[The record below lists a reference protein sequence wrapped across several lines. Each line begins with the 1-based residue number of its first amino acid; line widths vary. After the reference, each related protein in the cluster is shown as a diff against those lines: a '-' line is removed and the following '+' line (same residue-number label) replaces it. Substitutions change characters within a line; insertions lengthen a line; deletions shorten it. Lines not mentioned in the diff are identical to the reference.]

1 MTLVRPVAP
10 PPPPRRVCIL
20 NFTGERQNWGCRAT
34 SWELVRVLN
43 RQWTESEPFALETI
57 PLLPHHALDVRIP
70 EQHCDAIHAALLA
83 VSPSAEQR
91 AAMLALARTR
101 YGDLLERVIR
111 ADLVLFQGEGTMTG
125 TDFLRAERLL
135 LLPWVAQHALGKPV
149 VWVNQTLFSAE
160 PVFSEVLLH
169 VLAGVPDVWVREPAS
184 LEWLRRHGCGHT
196 RLVPDTAFLTDPL
209 DHGDLQARLSGR
221 EYFCVTGSAAL
232 FGDAIPA
239 MLAAIRTIADRTGLL
254 PVFACSVGRDLRL
267 ADAAAESWPGDSHC
281 RIPVDCS
288 YPAVAHHLANAR
300 LLVGGRYHLSIL
312 AAIGGTP
319 SALLDTNTYKLH
331 GLVDLLDTTWPV
343 RSCRDLDRLV
353 DDAVRLAGS
362 TATERAVLR
371 QRVATLRGE
380 VLDSFADWPRIQM
393 TVVDQAAVGKAAKP
407 GLPARER
414 GAPPAPLADYGAV
427 NRRIAELFT
436 HPEGDSPAALFGPPP
451 PIQPQLQAL
460 TLYLRR
466 GVHTE
471 ATFRCLRQLVEGNL
485 DLVLDQLNA
494 RWLVSICDSYAD
506 HGDPVTARNA
516 ALISTFLTWERLAA
530 THARWADPT
539 RTTNTVSAPVPE
551 RNVPLWDGLVTVHL
565 ARGDTTCNLLAR
577 SARLLAATPH
587 LLRIWRELL
596 ARIRRHDSVLAALN
610 EPHGHLFDEDLAWL
624 ADERIKDVPAW
635 RRPGRR
641 PGHDDSADAP

>member
-1 MTLVRPVAP
+1 MTHARPVAP
-10 PPPPRRVCIL
+10 PAPPRRVCIL

-43 RQWTESEPFALETI
+43 RRWPESEPFVLETV

-70 EQHCDAIHAALLA
+70 EQHASEMRAAFLA
-83 VSPSAEQR
+83 PSPTAEQQSS
-91 AAMLALARTR
+91 MLAIARTR
-101 YGDLLERVIR
+101 YGDLLDRVAQ

-135 LLPWVAQHALGKPV
+135 LLPWVAQHALHKPI

-160 PVFSEVLLH
+160 PAFSEVLLH
-169 VLAGVPDVWVREPAS
+169 VLAGVERVWVREPAS
-184 LEWLRRHGCGHT
+184 LEWLRRHGCGHA

-267 ADAAAESWPGDSHC
+267 ADAAAESWPADSYG
-281 RIPVDCS
+281 RIPADCS

-331 GLVDLLDTTWPV
+331 GLVDLLGTTWPV
-343 RSCRDLDRLV
+343 RSCRDFDCLV
-353 DDAVRLAGS
+353 DDAVRLAG
-362 TATERAVLR
+362 AAAAERDTLR
-371 QRVATLRGE
+371 QRVATIRRD
-380 VLDSFADWPRIQM
+380 VLDAFANWHNMP
-393 TVVDQAAVGKAAKP
+393 TAAQGDMASSGRSP
-407 GLPARER
+407 PER
-414 GAPPAPLADYGAV
+414 VASAVPLADYGAV
-427 NRRIAELFT
+427 NRRIAALFT
-436 HPEGDSPAALFGPPP
+436 HPEDSSPAAMFGPPP
-451 PIQPQLQAL
+451 ALQPQVQAL

-466 GVHTE
+466 GVHTDS
-471 ATFRCLRQLVEGNL
+471 TFRCLRQLVEGNL
-485 DLVLDQLNA
+485 DLVLEQLNS
-494 RWLVSICDSYAD
+494 RWLISICDSYVD
-506 HGDPVTARNA
+506 HGDPVAARNA
-516 ALISTFLTWERLAA
+516 ALISAFLTWERLAA

-539 RTTNTVSAPVPE
+539 RNTNAVTEPVPE

-565 ARGDTTCNLLAR
+565 MRGDTTCNLLAR
-577 SARLLAATPH
+577 YTRLLAATPH

-596 ARIRRHDSVLAALN
+596 ERIRRHDSVLAALN
-610 EPHGHLFDEDLAWL
+610 EPHGHLFDEDLDWL
-624 ADERIKDVPAW
+624 ADARIVDVPAW

-641 PGHDDSADAP
+641 PSQDEAASTP